1 MKKIGIIPARYNS
14 RRLPGKPLA
23 EINGRPMIYYVYQNA
38 IKSNVFNK
46 IIVATDD
53 RRIADAVEDFG
64 GEAVMTSPEHQSGT
78 DRLAEASRIMGL
90 KKNDIVV
97 NIQGDEPLMNPD
109 HLKLLTDQF
118 DKSDIQM
125 ATLASPLDDVKIAN
139 DPSCVKVVMDN
150 NGFALYFSRSLI
162 PFYRDCDFK
171 GCLLHIGVY
180 AYTALFLET
189 FTKLRVGRLESYE
202 KLEQLRAI
210 ENGYKIKVIIVA
222 KAEPGVDTIEDLERV
237 RNILKRA

>member
-14 RRLPGKPLA
+14 KRLPGKPLA
-23 EINGRPMIYYVYQNA
+23 EIHGRPMIYYVYQNA
-38 IKSNVFNK
+38 IKSNVFDE
-46 IIVATDD
+46 IAVATDD
-53 RRIADAVEDFG
+53 RRIIDAVEDFG
-64 GEAVMTSPEHQSGT
+64 GRAVMTSCEHQSGT
-78 DRLAEASRIMGL
+78 DRLAQASRIMGV
-90 KKNDIVV
+90 KKDDIVV

-118 DKSDIQM
+118 DQSNIEM
-125 ATLASPLDDVKIAN
+125 ATLASPLEDVGIAN
-139 DPSCVKVVMDN
+139 DPSCAKVVMDN
-150 NGFALYFSRSLI
+150 DGFALYFSRSPI

-180 AYTALFLET
+180 AYTALFLEI
-189 FTKLRVGRLESYE
+189 FTKFPTGRLESYE

-210 ENGYKIKVIIVA
+210 ENGRKIKVIIVD

-237 RNILKRA
+237 RHILKRV